1 MQLSRHLNQKAATG
15 VHTNFCDAIEEMR
28 ATSCLH
34 VQKSSARSDQRRRPV
49 FRPHYRFDDA
59 TTA

>member
-1 MQLSRHLNQKAATG
+1 MQLSRHLNQKSAAATG

-34 VQKSSARSDQRRRPV
+34 VQKSSARSDQAAAAC
-49 FRPHYRFDDA
+49 FSAAF
-59 TTA
+59 